1 MCLVCAVCS
10 ATGLMTG
17 AERLARRRQS
27 RAYKQAMSNIS
38 LQFINGFLAEQP
50 PTSPTVRDKVRDID
64 ASGLGD
70 ESHFSLL
77 WLLPGFVLCLLA
89 ITLYLAVSQPNTHRH
104 HHHHTEQAGSLLV

>member
-1 MCLVCAVCS
+1 
-10 ATGLMTG
+10 
-17 AERLARRRQS
+17 
-27 RAYKQAMSNIS
+27 MSNIS

-50 PTSPTVRDKVRDID
+50 PAGPTVKDTVRDFDP
-64 ASGLGD
+64 SGLGD

-77 WLLPGFVLCLLA
+77 WLLPGFMLCLLA